1 MQHGPCK
8 LRIPQCDEQYAADFT
23 GAIRQTL
30 TTEGSAAEQ
39 MMSFAGCCSAIAVRM
54 RFVIASDQEKQMTKK
69 NSYSSRMS
77 FGGIVLGLS
86 WITLFL
92 AAFVPGMELSLFL
105 LSTFYVVLVIKR
117 TSITNGWIFYA
128 ASCLLSL
135 AIVPNKAALLPYIF
149 FFGLYGLAKYYIEKI
164 GKRPIEYVLKLLFFN
179 ASFGALILLFKSA
192 FLASVN
198 IPDLPTA
205 ILVIGAQFMFLLYD
219 EILTRLN
226 EYFVRRF
233 GGVMGGRM

>member
-1 MQHGPCK
+1 M
-8 LRIPQCDEQYAADFT
+8 
-23 GAIRQTL
+23 
-30 TTEGSAAEQ
+30 
-39 MMSFAGCCSAIAVRM
+39 
-54 RFVIASDQEKQMTKK
+54 
-69 NSYSSRMS
+69 
-77 FGGIVLGLS
+77 
-86 WITLFL
+86 
-92 AAFVPGMELSLFL
+92 
-105 LSTFYVVLVIKR
+105 VLVIKR
-117 TSITNGWIFYA
+117 TSITNGWIFYG

-135 AIVPNKAALLPYIF
+135 VIVPNKVALLPYIF

-164 GKRPIEYVLKLLFFN
+164 GKRPIEYILKLLFFN

-198 IPDLPTA
+198 IPDLPTVV
-205 ILVIGAQFMFLLYD
+205 LVIGAQFMFLLYD